1 MATSFFDLDYIIEIN
16 QQRLDQYNTSLQKV
30 LERLTNIILIYSALG
45 IFLVSIIQ
53 DLFDGGIHQ
62 FVFYVGF
69 FVFSIFLICSLVYFI
84 RLLLP
89 VEIAYLDPPHKYYG
103 DYMIEMQEKY
113 PGDDNKVDNSLKGSY
128 ILELENAIS
137 VNFEVFRRK
146 SSFYYNAL
154 LFALLAVIPYITCVA
169 LHLSKKD
176 DKIQK
181 VQLINPKKS

>member
-1 MATSFFDLDYIIEIN
+1 MATSFFDLDFIIEIN
-16 QQRLDQYNTSLQKV
+16 QQRLEQYNTSLQKV

-53 DLFDGGIHQ
+53 DMFGDEIHH
-62 FVFYVGF
+62 FIFYVGF
-69 FVFSIFLICSLVYFI
+69 FIFSIFLIFSLVYFI
-84 RLLLP
+84 KLLLP
-89 VEIAYLDPPHKYYG
+89 VEIAYLDPPHKYYQ
-103 DYMIEMQEKY
+103 DFMIEMQEKY
-113 PGDDNKVDNSLKGSY
+113 PGDDKKVDNSLKGSY

-137 VNFEVFRRK
+137 VNFSVFRRK

-169 LHLSKKD
+169 FHLSKKD

>member
-69 FVFSIFLICSLVYFI
+69 LFSQFF
-84 RLLLP
+84 
-89 VEIAYLDPPHKYYG
+89 
-103 DYMIEMQEKY
+103 
-113 PGDDNKVDNSLKGSY
+113 
-128 ILELENAIS
+128 
-137 VNFEVFRRK
+137 
-146 SSFYYNAL
+146 
-154 LFALLAVIPYITCVA
+154 
-169 LHLSKKD
+169 
-176 DKIQK
+176 
-181 VQLINPKKS
+181 

>member
-1 MATSFFDLDYIIEIN
+1 
-16 QQRLDQYNTSLQKV
+16 
-30 LERLTNIILIYSALG
+30 
-45 IFLVSIIQ
+45 
-53 DLFDGGIHQ
+53 
-62 FVFYVGF
+62 
-69 FVFSIFLICSLVYFI
+69 
-84 RLLLP
+84 
-89 VEIAYLDPPHKYYG
+89 
-103 DYMIEMQEKY
+103 MIEMQEKY